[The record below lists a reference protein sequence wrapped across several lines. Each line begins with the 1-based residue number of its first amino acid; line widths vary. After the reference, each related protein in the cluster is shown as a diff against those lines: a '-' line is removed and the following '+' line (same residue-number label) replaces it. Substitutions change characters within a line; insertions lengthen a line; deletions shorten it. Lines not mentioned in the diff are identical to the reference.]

1 MLATVISVLDTTAE
15 NENAAEADRQKA
27 AEAMCYLAERLAALT
42 SLVDPSAP
50 SVNNAF
56 TPDVI
61 PRGES
66 GRRRGP
72 ACTLLFDVARGLAR
86 RVPLTKL
93 VELDGDV
100 RPYLAALMVAALVRA
115 HETLTIP
122 DTLKLR

>member
-1 MLATVISVLDTTAE
+1 
-15 NENAAEADRQKA
+15 
-27 AEAMCYLAERLAALT
+27 MCYLAERLAALT

-72 ACTLLFDVARGLAR
+72 SRTLLFDVARGLAR

-93 VELDGDV
+93 VDGDV

>member
-1 MLATVISVLDTTAE
+1 
-15 NENAAEADRQKA
+15 
-27 AEAMCYLAERLAALT
+27 MCYLAERLAALT

-66 GRRRGP
+66 GHRRGP
-72 ACTLLFDVARGLAR
+72 SRTLLFDVARGLMH

-100 RPYLAALMVAALVRA
+100 RPYLAALMVAVLVRA
-115 HETLTIP
+115 IP
-122 DTLKLR
+122 

>member
-1 MLATVISVLDTTAE
+1 
-15 NENAAEADRQKA
+15 
-27 AEAMCYLAERLAALT
+27 MCYLAERLAALT

-66 GRRRGP
+66 RRRRGP
-72 ACTLLFDVARGLAR
+72 SRTLLFDVARGLAR

>member
-1 MLATVISVLDTTAE
+1 MLAAVISVLDTTAA
-15 NENAAEADRQKA
+15 NENVVEADQQKA
-27 AEAMCYLAERLAALT
+27 AKAMCYLAERLATLT

-50 SVNNAF
+50 SMNNAF

-66 GRRRGP
+66 GHRHRPLR
-72 ACTLLFDVARGLAR
+72 TLLFNIARGLAHQ
-86 RVPLTKL
+86 VPLTKL

-100 RPYLAALMVAALVRA
+100 QPYLAALMVATLMRA

>member
-1 MLATVISVLDTTAE
+1 
-15 NENAAEADRQKA
+15 
-27 AEAMCYLAERLAALT
+27 MCYLAEHLAALT

-61 PRGES
+61 PQGES
-66 GRRRGP
+66 ECRQGP
-72 ACTLLFDVARGLAR
+72 SRTLLFDVARGLAR

-93 VELDGDV
+93 VELDSNV
-100 RPYLAALMVAALVRA
+100 RPYLAVLMVATLVRA

>member
-1 MLATVISVLDTTAE
+1 MLATVISVLDTTAA
-15 NENAAEADRQKA
+15 NENTAEADRQKA
-27 AEAMCYLAERLAALT
+27 AKAICYLAERLTALT

-50 SVNNAF
+50 SVNNVF

-66 GRRRGP
+66 GCRRGP
-72 ACTLLFDVARGLAR
+72 SRTLLFDVARGLVRQA
-86 RVPLTKL
+86 PLTKL
-93 VELDGDV
+93 VELDGNV
-100 RPYLAALMVAALVRA
+100 QPYLATLMVTALVQV

>member
-1 MLATVISVLDTTAE
+1 MLAAVISVLNTTAT
-15 NENAAEADRQKA
+15 NKNAVEADRQKA

-66 GRRRGP
+66 GRRQGP
-72 ACTLLFDVARGLAR
+72 SRTLLFDVARGLAHQ
-86 RVPLTKL
+86 VPLTKL

-100 RPYLAALMVAALVRA
+100 RPYLAVLMVAALMRA
-115 HETLTIP
+115 HKTLTIP
-122 DTLKLR
+122 DTLKL

>member
-1 MLATVISVLDTTAE
+1 M
-15 NENAAEADRQKA
+15 
-27 AEAMCYLAERLAALT
+27 
-42 SLVDPSAP
+42 
-50 SVNNAF
+50 
-56 TPDVI
+56 
-61 PRGES
+61 
-66 GRRRGP
+66 
-72 ACTLLFDVARGLAR
+72 LLFDIARGLAH